1 MTTDLLSA
9 ALIAL
14 GVLALVLRAVSRA
27 VERAD
32 IGRRWGGE
40 LEDTYFEGWR
50 ER

>member
-27 VERAD
+27 VDGAD

-40 LEDTYFEGWR
+40 LDETYFEGWR